1 MPHPILTTFLIFLLF
16 LGRFVWIM
24 RHDKRSL
31 HTGTSLVFTV
41 FALAIFVA
49 TVLLN
54 IADIDP
60 HYKDWILP
68 LFVIVFVLLLVAMAA
83 FALTLIVMFIYNG
96 IKLIK
101 KEGSYWTNYLSLGM
115 GIAIIFFLF
124 LYPQLGKLSR
134 NSWLTYPYLFL
145 WLVIVYLV
153 VIMMI
158 YTLTAWLNLLNWK
171 TKPLDYVV
179 VLGAGILGKKVTPLL
194 AARIKRGIEVYKNNP
209 GSKLIMS
216 GGQGRG
222 EDIAEAEAMAA
233 YAENLGIPESD
244 ILVEN
249 KSKTTQENLR
259 FSRALMEAG
268 SNFCIVTSSYHVYR
282 ALILAKR
289 QGLDCIGYGAKTK
302 WYFTLNAFIR
312 EFIAYL
318 VITKKM
324 QLTVI
329 AILALPFVVGALLNL
344 H

>member
-1 MPHPILTTFLIFLLF
+1 MPNPILTTFLIFLLF
-16 LGRFVWIM
+16 LGRFFWIM
-24 RHDKRSL
+24 NHDKRSL
-31 HTGTSLVFTV
+31 HTGSSLVFTV

-54 IADIDP
+54 IAELDP

-68 LFVIVFVLLLVAMAA
+68 LFVIVFVLIAVAMAA
-83 FALTLIVMFIYNG
+83 FALTLIVMFICNG
-96 IKLIK
+96 VKIIK
-101 KEGSYWTNYLSLGM
+101 KEGVYWTNYLSLGM
-115 GIAIIFFLF
+115 GLAIIFFLF
-124 LYPQLGKLSR
+124 LYPQLGKISR

-145 WLVIVYLV
+145 WLVIIYLV

-158 YTLTAWLNLLNWK
+158 YTLTAWLNLFNWWPK
-171 TKPLDYVV
+171 YLDYIVI
-179 VLGAGILGKKVTPLL
+179 LGAGILGKKVTPLL
-194 AARIKRGIEVYKNNP
+194 AARIKRGIEIYKYNH

-222 EDIAEAEAMAA
+222 EDIPEAKAMAA
-233 YAENLGIPESD
+233 YAENLGIPQED

-259 FSRALMEAG
+259 FSHALMKAS

-289 QGLDCIGYGAKTK
+289 HGLACIGYGAKTK

-329 AILALPFVVGALLNL
+329 GILALPFVVGTLFNL